1 MMCRELFFSVSS
13 IFLNGGEAGY
23 VRFNSTFVNAINMWR
38 CKMFSIAKGNEIP
51 KPATD
56 AKEGGEVTVL
66 FYGVLAKTELQVAAF
81 VVS

>member
-1 MMCRELFFSVSS
+1 
-13 IFLNGGEAGY
+13 
-23 VRFNSTFVNAINMWR
+23 MWR